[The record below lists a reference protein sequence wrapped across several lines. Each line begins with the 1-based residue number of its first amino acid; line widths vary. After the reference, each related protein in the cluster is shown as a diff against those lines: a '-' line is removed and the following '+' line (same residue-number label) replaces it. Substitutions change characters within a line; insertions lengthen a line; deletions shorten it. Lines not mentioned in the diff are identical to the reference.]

1 MELKLF
7 KPLWGHQGSLGEAVV
22 QAAEAGFHGIEGP
35 APESGDERRT
45 YRAGMKVLGMA
56 YIAEVCTA
64 GGYVPERNASV
75 SDHLRSLETGIE
87 RSLDMNP
94 LFITVLAGCDAWD
107 FPQHIRFFSQA
118 LEMGAKH
125 SVALSF
131 ETHRSRST
139 FNPWV
144 TRDILRELPAMKI
157 TCDFSHWCAVC
168 ERLID
173 SEPEIL
179 DLCARRAHHI
189 HARVGHAQGPQVS
202 DPSAPEHAAELAAH
216 ERWWSMIWDAQE
228 ERGMPVTTMTPEFG
242 PDGYS
247 STPVDELWAINCWMG
262 HRQWERFSRR

>member
-7 KPLWGHQGSLGEAVV
+7 KPLWGHQGPIGKAVV
-22 QAAEAGFHGIEGP
+22 EAAEAGFNGIEGP
-35 APESGDERRT
+35 APESAEDRHAYCEGLR
-45 YRAGMKVLGMA
+45 VLGMS

-75 SDHLRSLETGIE
+75 NDHLRSLESGIE

-94 LFITVLAGCDAWD
+94 LFITTLAGCDAWD
-107 FPQHIRFFSQA
+107 FAQHIRFFTRA
-118 LEMGAKH
+118 LEIAEANKITL
-125 SVALSF
+125 SV

-144 TRDILRELPAMKI
+144 TRDILRELPALKI

-173 SEPEIL
+173 TEPEIL
-179 DLCARRAHHI
+179 DLCCQRAHHI

-202 DPSAPEHAAELAAH
+202 DPSAPEHEAELEAH
-216 ERWWSMIWDAQE
+216 ERWWSMIWDSQE
-228 ERGMPVTTMTPEFG
+228 ERGMELSTMTPEFG

-247 STPVDELWAINCWMG
+247 NTPVAELWAINCWMG
-262 HRQWERFSRR
+262 HRQWERFAVR